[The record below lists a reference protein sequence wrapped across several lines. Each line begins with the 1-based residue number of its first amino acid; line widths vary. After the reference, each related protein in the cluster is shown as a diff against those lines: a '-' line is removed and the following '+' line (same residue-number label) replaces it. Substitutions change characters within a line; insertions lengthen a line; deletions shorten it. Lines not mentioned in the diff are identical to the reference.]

1 MAKSEARFAPLAPKS
16 AARRLISLPREPIK
30 RLEDQRLFTG
40 KGQYLDDKPEAPACE
55 RKHLAISWRVRPVP
69 FRGEASRLLISADC
83 QAPTLSCLV
92 VYSFYK
98 QMNSILSTIRCV
110 VICIEQHCCISGE
123 PHLPGSPDIFN
134 EGRKMFRFGIGGKL
148 LTLPAVMFL
157 GFGLLAGLASWKIYE
172 SINTER
178 IDKLRSLTEA
188 AASRI
193 KAAHA
198 RFQRGELTEEAAKTL
213 VRDEL
218 RTLRYGNDD
227 YFYIFD
233 YDGAQVM
240 HGTRPEREGK
250 NYYTTVDQNGTQWV
264 KSLIDH
270 GRDGTGVASLMF
282 PRPGS
287 EVPVPKLSYTIAFE
301 PWHWVVGTGV
311 YVDDINARFTEIARQ
326 FFLIALALGLVMA
339 AAGYMLSRQIT
350 RPLARMTAA
359 LKGLA
364 AGDRSL
370 QVPETER
377 RDEIGQMAKAA
388 QVFKNNI
395 IETERLRAEQ
405 EQQKHRADHER
416 RQVMLELAAKFEA
429 NVGGIVEGVTLA
441 ASELQTTA
449 QSMTT
454 TAEEAFQQ
462 SATVASAS
470 GQATD
475 NVQAV
480 AAATE
485 ELSASIREIGRQV
498 SKSSGMI
505 GEAVQRA
512 TMSNEQVQGL
522 TAAAEKIG
530 DVVKIISGIAAQTNL
545 LALNATIEAARA
557 GDAGRGFAV
566 VASEV
571 KALADQ
577 TAKATEEIGS
587 QIKTIQE
594 ATETSARSI
603 QGIAET
609 IGEVD
614 QAAATIASAVEQ
626 QGAATQEIARNVTQ
640 AAQGTSDV
648 ANNIS
653 GVNRAA
659 QQTGAAA
666 AQVLARAGELSKNGG
681 LLKQQVDSFLTEIRA
696 A

>member
-1 MAKSEARFAPLAPKS
+1 LLRAGT
-16 AARRLISLPREPIK
+16 EPF
-30 RLEDQRLFTG
+30 D
-40 KGQYLDDKPEAPACE
+40 
-55 RKHLAISWRVRPVP
+55 
-69 FRGEASRLLISADC
+69 RLLFLQTNGFYC
-83 QAPTLSCLV
+83 PYHQAYRRWIEKNDGIFRQFCRLPAIWI
-92 VYSFYK
+92 F
-98 QMNSILSTIRCV
+98 STWD
-110 VICIEQHCCISGE
+110 Q
-123 PHLPGSPDIFN
+123 
-134 EGRKMFRFGIGGKL
+134 KMLKFGIGGKL
-148 LTLPAVMFL
+148 LALPAVMFL
-157 GFGLLAGLASWKIYE
+157 GFALLAGLASSKIYE
-172 SINTER
+172 SITTER
-178 IDKLRSLTEA
+178 IDKIRSLSEA
-188 AASRI
+188 AVSRI
-193 KAAHA
+193 KAAYA
-198 RFQRGELTEEAAKTL
+198 RYQHGELTEEAAKTL
-213 VRDEL
+213 VKDEL
-218 RTLRYGNDD
+218 RTLRYGSDD

-250 NYYTTVDQNGTQWV
+250 NYYTTIDQNGTQWV

-270 GRDGTGVASLMF
+270 ARDGTGVASLMF
-282 PRPGS
+282 PRAGS
-287 EVPVPKLSYTIAFE
+287 EVPVPKLSYTIAFDA
-301 PWHWVVGTGV
+301 WHWVVGTGV
-311 YVDDINARFTEIARQ
+311 YVDDIDARFAAIARK
-326 FFLIALALGLVMA
+326 FFSIAMAIGLIMA
-339 AAGYMLSRQIT
+339 AFGYMLSRQIT

-377 RDEIGQMAKAA
+377 RDEIGEMAKAA

-405 EQQKHRADHER
+405 EEQKQRIDHER
-416 RQVMLELAAKFEA
+416 RQVMLDLAAKFEA

-441 ASELQTTA
+441 ATELQSTA
-449 QSMTT
+449 QAMTT
-454 TAEEAFQQ
+454 TAEGAFKQ
-462 SATVASAS
+462 SATVAKAS
-470 GQATD
+470 EQATD

-485 ELSASIREIGRQV
+485 ELSSSIREIGQQITR
-498 SKSSGMI
+498 SSGMI

-512 TMSNEQVQGL
+512 TSSNEQVQGL
-522 TAAAEKIG
+522 TEAAEKIG

-577 TAKATEEIGS
+577 TAKATKEIGS

-594 ATETSARSI
+594 ATEISARSI
-603 QGIAET
+603 RGIAET
-609 IGEVD
+609 IGHVNE
-614 QAAATIASAVEQ
+614 AAATIASAVEE

-640 AAQGTSDV
+640 AAQGTSEV

-653 GVNRAA
+653 GVNQAA

-681 LLKQQVDSFLTEIRA
+681 LLKQQVDSFLSEVRA

>member
-1 MAKSEARFAPLAPKS
+1 MENDGVFRQFAAS
-16 AARRLISLPREPIK
+16 K
-30 RLEDQRLFTG
+30 RLDFLNMG
-40 KGQYLDDKPEAPACE
+40 P
-55 RKHLAISWRVRPVP
+55 
-69 FRGEASRLLISADC
+69 
-83 QAPTLSCLV
+83 
-92 VYSFYK
+92 
-98 QMNSILSTIRCV
+98 
-110 VICIEQHCCISGE
+110 
-123 PHLPGSPDIFN
+123 
-134 EGRKMFRFGIGGKL
+134 KMLKFGISGKL
-148 LTLPAVMFL
+148 LALPAVMFL
-157 GFGLLAGLASWKIYE
+157 GFVLLAGLASSKIYE
-172 SINTER
+172 SITTER
-178 IDKLRSLTEA
+178 IDKIRSLSEA

-193 KAAHA
+193 KIAYA
-198 RFQRGELTEEAAKTL
+198 RHQRGELTEEAAKTL
-213 VRDEL
+213 VKDEL
-218 RTLRYGNDD
+218 RTLRYGSDD

-233 YDGAQVM
+233 YDGVQVM

-250 NYYTTVDQNGTQWV
+250 NYYTTIDQNGTQWV

-270 GRDGTGVASLMF
+270 ARDSTGVASLMF
-282 PRPGS
+282 PRVGS

-311 YVDDINARFTEIARQ
+311 YVDDINVRFAAIARE
-326 FFLIALALGLVMA
+326 FFSIAMAIGLIMA
-339 AAGYMLSRQIT
+339 AFGYMLSRQIT

-377 RDEIGQMAKAA
+377 RDEIGEMAKAA

-395 IETERLRAEQ
+395 IETERLRTEQ
-405 EQQKHRADHER
+405 EAQKQRTDHER
-416 RQVMLELAAKFEA
+416 HQVMLDLAAKFEA
-429 NVGGIVEGVTLA
+429 NVGGIVKDVTLA
-441 ASELQTTA
+441 ATELQLTA
-449 QSMTT
+449 RAMTT
-454 TAEEAFQQ
+454 TAGEALEQ
-462 SATVASAS
+462 SATVADAS

-480 AAATE
+480 TAATE
-485 ELSASIREIGRQV
+485 ELSSSIREIGQQITR
-498 SKSSGMI
+498 SSDMI
-505 GEAVQRA
+505 GEAVKRA
-512 TMSNEQVQGL
+512 DGSNEQVQGL

-557 GDAGRGFAV
+557 GDAGKGFAV

-577 TAKATEEIGS
+577 TAKATKEIGS

-609 IGEVD
+609 IGHVNE
-614 QAAATIASAVEQ
+614 AATAIASAVEE

-640 AAQGTSDV
+640 AAQGTSEV

-653 GVNRAA
+653 GVHRAA

-666 AQVLARAGELSKNGG
+666 AQVLARADELSRNGE
-681 LLKQQVDSFLTEIRA
+681 LLKQQVDSFLNEVRA